1 MTSSSKNKEMKDKS
15 ADSIEAVQEANE
27 QPSLPSIY
35 SIAAAHSLS
44 KDLKQKSLHLIKVKR
59 RHGDYGQF
67 DLTHAWSPEDLMDDL
82 GSRYGSGR
90 SRDST
95 LADESLALAR
105 PFVMEPLRT
114 FQEHKVKP
122 IIQHV
127 LETNLAEQK
136 YDPVF
141 CRNAAVTMAEVIKE
155 RVKKLCYPRY
165 KFVCHVVVGEV
176 NQHDVKVVSR
186 CAWDSAVDRF
196 AQYQYSNYYLY
207 AVGIVYA
214 VYCE

>member
-1 MTSSSKNKEMKDKS
+1 MKDKRT
-15 ADSIEAVQEANE
+15 DSIEAVQEKNE

-95 LADESLALAR
+95 LADESLTLAR

-114 FQEHKVKP
+114 FQVVDWDMILFCFIFLEFWLHISQFCYLKYSLSIRPWLLDEKSKAARKSINNWQILPGP
-122 IIQHV
+122 ICSTRWIA
-127 LETNLAEQK
+127 LS
-136 YDPVF
+136 D
-141 CRNAAVTMAEVIKE
+141 
-155 RVKKLCYPRY
+155 
-165 KFVCHVVVGEV
+165 G
-176 NQHDVKVVSR
+176 
-186 CAWDSAVDRF
+186 
-196 AQYQYSNYYLY
+196 
-207 AVGIVYA
+207 
-214 VYCE
+214 

>member
-1 MTSSSKNKEMKDKS
+1 MKDKR

-67 DLTHAWSPEDLMDDL
+67 DLTHAWSLEDLMDDL

-95 LADESLALAR
+95 LADERRISGTTVCYGTFEDISGSR
-105 PFVMEPLRT
+105 LR
-114 FQEHKVKP
+114 
-122 IIQHV
+122 
-127 LETNLAEQK
+127 
-136 YDPVF
+136 
-141 CRNAAVTMAEVIKE
+141 
-155 RVKKLCYPRY
+155 
-165 KFVCHVVVGEV
+165 
-176 NQHDVKVVSR
+176 
-186 CAWDSAVDRF
+186 
-196 AQYQYSNYYLY
+196 
-207 AVGIVYA
+207 
-214 VYCE
+214 

>member
-1 MTSSSKNKEMKDKS
+1 MTSTSKNKEMKDKR

-44 KDLKQKSLHLIKVKR
+44 KDPKQKSLHLIKVRR

-95 LADESLALAR
+95 LADESLQSWTKLLR
-105 PFVMEPLRT
+105 KLRT
-114 FQEHKVKP
+114 WGAFF
-122 IIQHV
+122 
-127 LETNLAEQK
+127 LN
-136 YDPVF
+136 
-141 CRNAAVTMAEVIKE
+141 
-155 RVKKLCYPRY
+155 
-165 KFVCHVVVGEV
+165 FV
-176 NQHDVKVVSR
+176 
-186 CAWDSAVDRF
+186 ADRF
-196 AQYQYSNYYLY
+196 FPPPLPLEAMLLGLQKKAGSLSICRKQL
-207 AVGIVYA
+207 
-214 VYCE
+214 

>member
-1 MTSSSKNKEMKDKS
+1 MTSTSKNKEMKDKR

-44 KDLKQKSLHLIKVKR
+44 KDLKQKSLHLIKVRR

-67 DLTHAWSPEDLMDDL
+67 DLTHAWSPEDLTDDL

-114 FQEHKVKP
+114 FQVTDCDKILFFP
-122 IIQHV
+122 IF
-127 LETNLAEQK
+127 LEFDCTACN
-136 YDPVF
+136 F
-141 CRNAAVTMAEVIKE
+141 T
-155 RVKKLCYPRY
+155 
-165 KFVCHVVVGEV
+165 G
-176 NQHDVKVVSR
+176 
-186 CAWDSAVDRF
+186 
-196 AQYQYSNYYLY
+196 
-207 AVGIVYA
+207 
-214 VYCE
+214 

>member
-1 MTSSSKNKEMKDKS
+1 MKDKR

-44 KDLKQKSLHLIKVKR
+44 KDLKQKSLHLIKVRR

-82 GSRYGSGR
+82 GSRYSYGSGR

-114 FQEHKVKP
+114 FQV
-122 IIQHV
+122 
-127 LETNLAEQK
+127 A
-136 YDPVF
+136 D
-141 CRNAAVTMAEVIKE
+141 
-155 RVKKLCYPRY
+155 
-165 KFVCHVVVGEV
+165 
-176 NQHDVKVVSR
+176 
-186 CAWDSAVDRF
+186 
-196 AQYQYSNYYLY
+196 
-207 AVGIVYA
+207 
-214 VYCE
+214 

>member
-1 MTSSSKNKEMKDKS
+1 MTSTSKNKEMKDKR

-27 QPSLPSIY
+27 QASLPSIY

-44 KDLKQKSLHLIKVKR
+44 KELKQKSLHLIKVKR

-114 FQEHKVKP
+114 FQ
-122 IIQHV
+122 
-127 LETNLAEQK
+127 
-136 YDPVF
+136 
-141 CRNAAVTMAEVIKE
+141 
-155 RVKKLCYPRY
+155 
-165 KFVCHVVVGEV
+165 VV
-176 NQHDVKVVSR
+176 H
-186 CAWDSAVDRF
+186 
-196 AQYQYSNYYLY
+196 
-207 AVGIVYA
+207 
-214 VYCE
+214 

>member
-1 MTSSSKNKEMKDKS
+1 MRFWSVHVTCIHSPSHFLISGYFLQTPILELPLTRTFSDFPRGFELSGAMSKTVDHVVCFQPDDSMTSTSSNKEIKDKR

-44 KDLKQKSLHLIKVKR
+44 KDLKQKSLHLKKVKR

-67 DLTHAWSPEDLMDDL
+67 DLTHAWSREDLMDDL

-95 LADESLALAR
+95 FADESLALAR

-114 FQEHKVKP
+114 FQ
-122 IIQHV
+122 
-127 LETNLAEQK
+127 
-136 YDPVF
+136 
-141 CRNAAVTMAEVIKE
+141 
-155 RVKKLCYPRY
+155 
-165 KFVCHVVVGEV
+165 VVG
-176 NQHDVKVVSR
+176 
-186 CAWDSAVDRF
+186 WDKILFCSIF
-196 AQYQYSNYYLY
+196 L
-207 AVGIVYA
+207 
-214 VYCE
+214 

>member
-1 MTSSSKNKEMKDKS
+1 MTSTSKNKEMKDKR

-82 GSRYGSGR
+82 GSRYESGR

-95 LADESLALAR
+95 LADESLTLAR

-141 CRNAAVTMAEVIKE
+141 CRDAAVTMAEVIKE

-176 NQHDVKVVSR
+176 NQQDVKVVSR

-196 AQYQYSNYYLY
+196 VQYQYSNYYLY